1 MSSHIVRK
9 RQEQGWNWCSFGA
22 ELLATVLGTPWNS
35 HCRSPF
41 YQPTKTTA
49 THSLLKRSRRC
60 LLSSL
65 PFSQQTRSDLMAFL
79 DLCPHPSRTLSLQ
92 PREAAA
98 PSPRA
103 GYGKILPAE
112 PEIQQQSLCVLWA
125 RDGDVATQHQKPT
138 LGCDNYLCGMGMG
151 RKESHLKLDLCK
163 CKYNLLQNKTK
174 LSNQGWRGAHD
185 TKKERLQSVGG
196 KAALWEGCIKY
207 LHRKVSRLIWEIT
220 EDSKGYNIKETNKKQ

>member
-9 RQEQGWNWCSFGA
+9 RQEQGWNWCGFRA

-49 THSLLKRSRRC
+49 TRSLLKRSRSC
-60 LLSSL
+60 LLSSP
-65 PFSQQTRSDLMAFL
+65 PFSQQTRSDLVAFL

-112 PEIQQQSLCVLWA
+112 PEIRSKACVCSE
-125 RDGDVATQHQKPT
+125 H
-138 LGCDNYLCGMGMG
+138 GMEM
-151 RKESHLKLDLCK
+151 LPL
-163 CKYNLLQNKTK
+163 
-174 LSNQGWRGAHD
+174 
-185 TKKERLQSVGG
+185 
-196 KAALWEGCIKY
+196 
-207 LHRKVSRLIWEIT
+207 
-220 EDSKGYNIKETNKKQ
+220 NIKSPYLDVITTSVVWEWGEKKVT